1 MAFVFPAVAA
11 LIGGTVAAGA
21 MAATVFAAVT
31 EIGIASTVVG
41 AITGNKNLMK
51 VGAVL
56 GAVGGLGG
64 LAAGALG
71 GAAEGAVLGAGE
83 DVLSAGAVNG
93 ADAMSDAFVASGA
106 EGAGGFQSAISDVVN
121 NGASAYNE
129 ILPETSSPTADT
141 TLTGDS
147 AADKIVAPA
156 AEVKP
161 ETPETITTQSN
172 TGQSAPDTSMTVQNN
187 STNALDGQTDLGK
200 VDPITGQE
208 QASTPTSGD
217 LSRSD
222 RLAALSAPQTADSY
236 FKNFMDFIKQNK
248 EVSNGIMQLGG
259 GLLKG
264 MGESSLADKKM
275 AIEQQKVNQSS
286 YGNQVATYKPQG
298 FIQTARA

>member
-11 LIGGTVAAGA
+11 LVGGTVAAGA

-64 LAAGALG
+64 LAASALG

-147 AADKIVAPA
+147 AADKIVDPA

-172 TGQSAPDTSMTVQNN
+172 TGQPAPDTSMTVQNN

-286 YGNQVATYKPQG
+286 YGNQVAMYKPQG